1 LVGASAKLKVEHRL
15 PGGFMKSREFAIRLG
30 QSLIMSK
37 CNYKGV
43 HKPKQR
49 TFMILV
55 TGGGGYIGS
64 HICVE
69 LLNAGHEI
77 VVFDNLANSKL
88 EALRR
93 VEKICGVPVNFRRG
107 DLKDAAAVR
116 KLFEDYPI
124 SSVIHLAGLKA
135 VGESVRE
142 PLSYFANN
150 VTGSLHLFSAMKQA
164 GVKKLVFSSSA
175 TVYGEPQFLPLTEDH
190 PLSVVNP
197 YGRTKLM
204 IEDILRDQF
213 QASADWSIAVLRYFN
228 PVGAH
233 ESGWIGEDP
242 QGIPGN
248 LVPFVARVAVGREN
262 HVNVF
267 GNDYPTADGTGV
279 RDYVHVV
286 DLAKGHLS
294 ALNQLSRPLFLVV
307 NLGTGQGH
315 SVLEVIEAFEQAS
328 GRKVPYVFKPRRTG
342 DVATCYA
349 DVTKAEAVLCWKA
362 ERDLQ
367 TMCADH
373 WRWQRDNPQGYNN

>member
-1 LVGASAKLKVEHRL
+1 
-15 PGGFMKSREFAIRLG
+15 
-30 QSLIMSK
+30 
-37 CNYKGV
+37 
-43 HKPKQR
+43 
-49 TFMILV
+49 MILI
-55 TGGGGYIGS
+55 TGGAGYIGS
-64 HICVE
+64 HVCVE
-69 LLNAGHEI
+69 LLNAGHKI

-93 VEKICGVPVNFRRG
+93 VEKICGAPVNFRQG
-107 DLKDAAAVR
+107 DLRDAAAVQ
-116 KLFEDYPI
+116 KLFEDYPV
-124 SSVIHLAGLKA
+124 SSVIHFAGLKA

-142 PLSYFANN
+142 PLRYFESN
-150 VTGSLHLFSAMKQA
+150 VTGSVHLFSAMKKA
-164 GVKKLVFSSSA
+164 GVKRLVFSSSA
-175 TVYGEPQFLPLTEDH
+175 TVYGQPRFLPLTEDH

-242 QGIPGN
+242 QGVPGN
-248 LVPFVARVAVGREN
+248 LVPFVAQVAIGREN

-267 GNDYPTADGTGV
+267 GNDYPTVDGTGV

-294 ALNQLSRPLFLVV
+294 ALNQLSSPHLLVA
-307 NLGTGQGH
+307 NLGTGRGH
-315 SVLEVIEAFEQAS
+315 SVLEVIKAFEQAS
-328 GRKVPYVFKPRRTG
+328 GRNVPYVFKPRRAG

-349 DVTKAEAVLCWKA
+349 DVTKADVVLGWKA
-362 ERDLQ
+362 QRDLQ

-373 WRWQRDNPQGYNN
+373 WNWQRENPQCYDN